1 MHRFANFRIIAKNVQ
16 KFIIHMQRMRAG
28 KADALDALY
37 LAKAHKQVAEVDFFV
52 RARKAFAVIV
62 DVLAEQKYLFGA
74 ASCGSFGFAQD
85 DLSGDRNFIASSLR
99 HDAVGALF
107 VAADHYV
114 YEGFIWRARKIA
126 EGKLALVVVYV
137 RADKFW
143 RTYGLRNF
151 RYVSGAE
158 YEIHEWRA
166 LKNFS
171 AQMTCGAAAN
181 ANFRTLFSRLIKS
194 ADLAEKLMHGL
205 FAHGAGIY

>member
-1 MHRFANFRIIAKNVQ
+1 
-16 KFIIHMQRMRAG
+16 MQRMRAG

-37 LAKAHKQVAEVDFFV
+37 LAKPYEQIAEVDFFV
-52 RARKAFAVIV
+52 RIRKALAVVI
-62 DVLAEQKYLFGA
+62 DVLAEQKYLFSA

-126 EGKLALVVVYV
+126 EGKIALVVVYV
-137 RADKFW
+137 RADKFR

-181 ANFRTLFSRLIKS
+181 ADFGALFSSFIECS
-194 ADLAEKLMHGL
+194 DLAEKLMHGL
-205 FAHGAGIY
+205 FAYGAGIYQDQIRDIYVVGNLVILLF

>member
-1 MHRFANFRIIAKNVQ
+1 
-16 KFIIHMQRMRAG
+16 MRAG

-37 LAKAHKQVAEVDFFV
+37 LAKPHEQVTEVDFFV
-52 RARKAFAVIV
+52 GIRKALAVII

-107 VAADHYV
+107 IAADHYV
-114 YEGFIWRARKIA
+114 YERFIWRARKIA
-126 EGKLALVVVYV
+126 ECKLALVVVYV

-143 RTYGLRNF
+143 RTNGLRNF
-151 RYVSGAE
+151 RYVSGAK
-158 YEIHEWRA
+158 YEIHKGRA

-171 AQMTCGAAAN
+171 AQMACGAAAN
-181 ANFRTLFSRLIKS
+181 ADFRALFSRLIKS
-194 ADLAEKLMHGL
+194 SDLAKKLMHGL
-205 FAHGAGIY
+205 FAYGAGIY